1 MRGVTSASTR
11 DPFFLARRPSAS
23 CLTCARR
30 AQGAARAACRGL
42 PIRPASA
49 AAGAVR
55 LSASSARRPPRP
67 SRPPPSR
74 PHLRRPSSSLLLVA
88 AARPHAGCPP
98 VHPGRLPVLLCLQT
112 ARTSICSSA
121 FAWIFI
127 CCCAATHFLLHERYL
142 SSILD
147 SLCVLLLSVCV
158 CSCVALFC
166 SAHI

>member
-1 MRGVTSASTR
+1 VRRVTSASTR

-55 LSASSARRPPRP
+55 LSTSSARRPSRP
-67 SRPPPSR
+67 SSPPPSR

-88 AARPHAGCPP
+88 AARHLAADGCCGRLLRPSAGCCGPFP
-98 VHPGRLPVLLCLQT
+98 LLGAPSVCCGRGVCGCSVLVAVRLGLLLLCSGSPPLP
-112 ARTSICSSA
+112 
-121 FAWIFI
+121 
-127 CCCAATHFLLHERYL
+127 AAAPFW
-142 SSILD
+142 
-147 SLCVLLLSVCV
+147 
-158 CSCVALFC
+158 
-166 SAHI
+166 